1 MCSAIPPSAG
11 GKSDALRVAFMSRGG
26 ACRAQPQFELT
37 SYLPIPLHAPESD
50 DIRSASYA
58 RSIDI
63 QWFGRDPALAESA
76 VRRNNQERFPAHR
89 RNDRDVR
96 CFGEDEKGIPG

>member
-1 MCSAIPPSAG
+1 M
-11 GKSDALRVAFMSRGG
+11 L
-26 ACRAQPQFELT
+26 
-37 SYLPIPLHAPESD
+37 
-50 DIRSASYA
+50 
-58 RSIDI
+58 

-96 CFGEDEKGIPG
+96 WLREDECAGGTEEGIPGSSARSRHADRELVKASAAKFVP